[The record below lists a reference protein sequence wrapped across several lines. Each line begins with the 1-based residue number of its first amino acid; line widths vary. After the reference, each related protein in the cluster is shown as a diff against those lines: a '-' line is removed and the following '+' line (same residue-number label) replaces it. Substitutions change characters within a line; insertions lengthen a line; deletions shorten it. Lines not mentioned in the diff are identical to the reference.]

1 MFVKV
6 ESNGLTEYNGLIK
19 VFFGMYFDINDVEY
33 SKYAVIR
40 GATTIVN
47 PFKVQI
53 IYVNSELTETE
64 IMDIGEAFLILA
76 YSDLN
81 GISSQKLPDTFLD
94 SLDVLEIKR
103 EKCLEKIAELELSHD
118 LRRDIPTE
126 AV

>member
-1 MFVKV
+1 MEKKL
-6 ESNGLTEYNGLIK
+6 E
-19 VFFGMYFDINDVEY
+19 
-33 SKYAVIR
+33 
-40 GATTIVN
+40 
-47 PFKVQI
+47 
-53 IYVNSELTETE
+53 ELTETE